1 MAQFSMEIIGLSGS
15 LLNGNQQYEPPS
27 NIEAA
32 SPGRPFHKNAI
43 NCNFGVMVFWG
54 WIRTT
59 FANAGSSSVAMTH
72 GRCYSVSRS
81 ETEAENFR
89 RNYNELGSFGE
100 IGDLLVASAT

>member
-1 MAQFSMEIIGLSGS
+1 MAQFSMEIICLSGS
-15 LLNGNQQYEPPS
+15 LQHGNQQYEPPS

-32 SPGRPFHKNAI
+32 SPGRPFHIIAI
-43 NCNFGVMVFWG
+43 NCNYGVVVFWG

-59 FANAGSSSVAMTH
+59 FANAGSFSVAMTH

-89 RNYNELGSFGE
+89 RNYNELGSFDE
-100 IGDLLVASAT
+100 IGD